1 MWILGVRMVI
11 QASTQ
16 QAALAFS
23 DMSDKL
29 KVLALKTRVFLWV
42 AESPIFKETILINSK
57 MARSISIHDW
67 HSLWGKHR
75 FLTGY
80 DLHFSW
86 WTVTLF
92 SSNFPIILGFSQNF
106 RIIFSNF
113 PCFSHDFWAFP
124 SLPSVT
130 QKPPAPRPRASE
142 APGATYHDLGGDQ
155 VGILESENIM
165 IMDILENYKIIL
177 YWIILI
183 MDNG

>member
-16 QAALAFS
+16 QAALAFG
-23 DMSDKL
+23 DISDKL

-86 WTVTLF
+86 WTITQF
-92 SSNFPIILGFSQNF
+92 SSNFPRIFASFFRFPHVFPIISGL
-106 RIIFSNF
+106 F
-113 PCFSHDFWAFP
+113 PACHRWP
-124 SLPSVT
+124 KNPT
-130 QKPPAPRPRASE
+130 GTPAARKRGPGGNLPRPRRRS
-142 APGATYHDLGGDQ
+142 GWDLG
-155 VGILESENIM
+155 IRNIM
-165 IMDILENYKIIL
+165 VMDI
-177 YWIILI
+177 W
-183 MDNG
+183 

>member
-23 DMSDKL
+23 DISDKL

-86 WTVTLF
+86 WTICHPIFLQF
-92 SSNFPIILGFSQNF
+92 SHHFPIIFASFF
-106 RIIFSNF
+106 RFPHVFPIISGLF
-113 PCFSHDFWAFP
+113 PACHRWP
-124 SLPSVT
+124 
-130 QKPPAPRPRASE
+130 KNPPVPRPRRAQARPRGQLTTTSE
-142 APGATYHDLGGDQ
+142 GIRLGSWNQ
-155 VGILESENIM
+155 
-165 IMDILENYKIIL
+165 KIS
-177 YWIILI
+177 W
-183 MDNG
+183 